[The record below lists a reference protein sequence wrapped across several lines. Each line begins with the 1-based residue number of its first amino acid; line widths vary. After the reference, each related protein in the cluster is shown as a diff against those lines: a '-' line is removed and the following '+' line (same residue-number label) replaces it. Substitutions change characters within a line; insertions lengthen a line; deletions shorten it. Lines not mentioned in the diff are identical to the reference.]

1 MEQKFDQLID
11 LLNNTPVNLL
21 VWVQKPGVVHDVDK
35 AAKVFFSELARVEGP
50 EKCILVNGTYLDED
64 FDAKTLRENLCKNW
78 WTIGDEFKF
87 VQSEKNI
94 FVSLNKKDFV
104 TNLRRKLF
112 KAATSATKSQQTPR
126 TSGKYSYFKQ
136 IVETQK
142 ERIATLCQRYTNEI
156 QSIDEKLSTFQLRI
170 SECNA
175 TIYQWETETNNIL
188 NCGFAQN
195 PLRYIKAAF
204 VHYTGLSQCRKTK
217 QVLKGTT
224 ALWKE
229 AQAERTQA
237 NKNQHIVM
245 EAAREFQHFC
255 SLLGMECF

>member
-50 EKCILVNGTYLDED
+50 EKCLLVNGTYLGED

-104 TNLRRKLF
+104 TNLRRKFF
-112 KAATSATKSQQTPR
+112 KA
-126 TSGKYSYFKQ
+126 
-136 IVETQK
+136 
-142 ERIATLCQRYTNEI
+142 QRVQRRVSRHPE
-156 QSIDEKLSTFQLRI
+156 
-170 SECNA
+170 
-175 TIYQWETETNNIL
+175 
-188 NCGFAQN
+188 
-195 PLRYIKAAF
+195 
-204 VHYTGLSQCRKTK
+204 
-217 QVLKGTT
+217 
-224 ALWKE
+224 
-229 AQAERTQA
+229 
-237 NKNQHIVM
+237 
-245 EAAREFQHFC
+245 
-255 SLLGMECF
+255 LLGSTPISNRSWRRRKSALQLCVSGTPMRFSR